1 MELDQINILLR
12 KWKLLL
18 KEGGGKKASSK
29 NIVTAVEWSMK
40 EGGFKKGSSKNKTTF
55 GVWVDIHICRGGGT
69 IST

>member
-18 KEGGGKKASSK
+18 KEGGVKKASST
-29 NIVTAVEWSMK
+29 NIVTAAEWSMK

-55 GVWVDIHICRGGGT
+55 GVG
-69 IST
+69 